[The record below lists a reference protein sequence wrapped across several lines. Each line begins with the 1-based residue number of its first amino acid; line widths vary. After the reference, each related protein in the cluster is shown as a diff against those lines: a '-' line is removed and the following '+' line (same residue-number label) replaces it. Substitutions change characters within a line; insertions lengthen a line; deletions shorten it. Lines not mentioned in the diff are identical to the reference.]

1 MVRKARRAM
10 VIGADSAM
18 LRFVDK
24 FAEEGSCP
32 TFAGLLRQGT
42 SGIAY
47 PSHPTFTP
55 TNWTTIA
62 TGCDTDVHGVA
73 QWVFDTRASKAEHL
87 WTAAARAGK
96 RSLLMRYTCGYP
108 STHPLVTAVEAGR
121 PGDSPWMLAPATWYS
136 SAPPEVVSTGL
147 HGRFESERTR
157 FEPPQGWRNLP
168 KNAQLAAQVTV
179 RPKGAEQG
187 PVLWLLALGPARV
200 GCDRL
205 LICEQ
210 PDASQPLCSLALG
223 EWSGYLRL
231 RIPPGG
237 TEGAFRLKLLAMS
250 PDLSEFRLYR
260 TMVYAT
266 SGFSDPPQV
275 AEELVAALGPRL
287 DNTPRL
293 PLAMCWHDTYFEEL
307 EEHLG
312 WLAEASLHLL
322 SREEWTLFF
331 TQCHTADYVAHEKMA
346 WIDPVA
352 PGYDPAREEEGWEVW
367 RRCYQALDQWVAR
380 ILEAVDEQTLVLFVS
395 DHGHVAHQKSVLTG
409 NALAE
414 AGLMAVDAEGRY
426 DRAASALEQVA
437 HLGFNVRTRSRFEEG
452 CVAEEDYESVR
463 ERAIQVLRAIRDPE
477 NGRFPLEIVLGGED
491 CAFLGLSREQADIV
505 ALAGGGYASAREPVA
520 GPARGHYLRGPDA
533 QVGSWGGAQGIHGDQ
548 PAWTSLSLGTIS
560 ACFALAGVG
569 VRENLRLSRP
579 ICLRDVAP
587 TLAHLLGLASSA
599 QATGRVLH
607 EALS

>member
-1 MVRKARRAM
+1 MVSKAARAM
-10 VIGADSAM
+10 IIGADSMM
-18 LRFVDK
+18 LRFLDK
-24 FAEEGSCP
+24 FAQEGSCP
-32 TFAGLLRQGT
+32 TLARLLREGT
-42 SGIAY
+42 SGLAY

-73 QWVFDTRASKAEHL
+73 HWVFDTRASKAEHL

-96 RSLLMRYTCGYP
+96 QSLLMRYTCGYP
-108 STHPLVTAVEAGR
+108 STHPLATVIEAGR

-147 HGRFESERTR
+147 HGRFESERAT
-157 FEPPQGWRNLP
+157 FAPPHDWQNLP
-168 KNAQLAAQVTV
+168 KDAQLAAQVAV

-187 PVLWLLALGPARV
+187 PALWLLALGSNPKQ
-200 GCDRL
+200 CLRL
-205 LICEQ
+205 LVCER
-210 PDASQPLCSLALG
+210 PDARKPLCVLAPG
-223 EWSGYLRL
+223 EWSDYIRL
-231 RIPPGG
+231 RMPPEG

-260 TMVYAT
+260 TMAYAT
-266 SGFSDPPQV
+266 AGFSDPPQV

-293 PLAMCWHDTYFEEL
+293 PLAMGWHDTYFEEL
-307 EEHLG
+307 SEHLR

-322 SREEWTLFF
+322 SRQDWTLFF

-346 WIDPVA
+346 WIDPA
-352 PGYDPAREEEGWEVW
+352 GPGYDPARQQEGWQVW
-367 RRCYQALDQWVAR
+367 RRCYQALDRWVAR
-380 ILEAVDEQTLVLFVS
+380 MLEAADEQTAVLFVS
-395 DHGHVAHQKSVLTG
+395 DHGHVAHQKSALTG

-437 HLGFNVRTRSRFEEG
+437 HLGLNVRTRSRFEDG
-452 CVAEEDYESVR
+452 CVADEDYEQVR
-463 ERAIQVLRAIRDPE
+463 EQAIQVLRAIRDPE
-477 NGRFPLEIVLGGED
+477 NGRFPLEIVLRGED

-505 ALAGGGYASAREPVA
+505 ALAGAGYASAREPVVGA
-520 GPARGHYLRGPDA
+520 AKGHYFRGPDP

-548 PAWTSLSLGTIS
+548 PAWTNLSLGTIS
-560 ACFALAGVG
+560 ACFVLAGPG
-569 VRENLRLSRP
+569 VRKGLRLSRP
-579 ICLRDVAP
+579 IFLRDPAP
-587 TLAHLLGLASSA
+587 TLAHLLELPSPA
-599 QATGRVLH
+599 QATGRVLR
-607 EALS
+607 EALL